1 MIKHIKVKAP
11 PPSLSITMTERVI
24 GGLLLTPENASQDAP
39 FTAVEVVP
47 LFCTED
53 LRERRFTEDK
63 LKQATK
69 CLNPNKAPGW
79 DSVPPAVI
87 KSIGTHDLVRMRT
100 FLNTMLEFG
109 VIPVR
114 RKTARV
120 TLIKQLGREPVKP
133 EAYRPLCIIEL
144 KVRGCP
150 RYLRRIL
157 QSYFQRRKIT
167 YLTKRQWRKRRMC
180 MGVL

>member
-87 KSIGTHDLVRMRT
+87 KSIGTHDRSGKNANILKHHAGVWGDTSKAENRT
-100 FLNTMLEFG
+100 SHLD
-109 VIPVR
+109 
-114 RKTARV
+114 
-120 TLIKQLGREPVKP
+120 
-133 EAYRPLCIIEL
+133 
-144 KVRGCP
+144 
-150 RYLRRIL
+150 
-157 QSYFQRRKIT
+157 
-167 YLTKRQWRKRRMC
+167 
-180 MGVL
+180 